1 MFAGVVSVRF
11 KQTEDGKVHL
21 LAVPQSSSSKE
32 EEEKEEE
39 EEGGGRESEN
49 GPVSG
54 EGGVANT
61 SEVNGKTVVGEV
73 ETLALS
79 HPIVRLDFLK
89 ATDGLANNKHEKV
102 VERTS

>member
-32 EEEKEEE
+32 EEE
-39 EEGGGRESEN
+39 EGGGRKSEN

-54 EGGVANT
+54 VGGVANT
-61 SEVNGKTVVGEV
+61 REVNGKTVVGEV

-89 ATDGLANNKHEKV
+89 ATDGFANNKHEKI